1 MAFHVSSGRDQ
12 LLVLADVVTYD
23 PVFLRNP
30 SWHGSFDADGAMAE
44 ANRRKLLERA
54 IADKMMVTAYHFV
67 FPAAGTIAKDG
78 TGYAFTPA
86 A

>member
-12 LLVLADVVTYD
+12 LLALADVVTYN

-30 SWHGSFDADGAMAE
+30 GWHASFDADGSVAE
-44 ANRRKLLERA
+44 THRRKLLDRA
-54 IADKMMVTAYHFV
+54 VADKMMVTAYHFV

-78 TGYAFTPA
+78 AGYAFSPVA
-86 A
+86 